1 MYDEIYE
8 GYFEDT
14 SAKDGGVI
22 FQAIVSHDI
31 SWKIVDGNTVFD
43 QNNIKTR
50 LHTVEVFPD
59 LNYKKGEASSVYYV
73 LSEVNILKRKFDM
86 ASKAIKRL
94 INPTYSAEIDANPS
108 KSIELNQMYFDGTSI
123 DVRFT
128 TDHIVL
134 REVSSSG
141 IDSGNPSI
149 VMKVSTGLADQ
160 LDGRPIKAWESF
172 NVSVKGNG
180 IDLKINTGSDPSIS
194 KIMEYDQIEN
204 RWDQIFQTIIPSVAI
219 NFSGDRVEI
228 ETFTSRSTNLSSYTS
243 SNIENIFSKDEEATS
258 DESLGGERINN

>member
-22 FQAIVSHDI
+22 FQAILSHDI

-59 LNYKKGEASSVYYV
+59 LNYKKGEASSVYHV

-86 ASKAIKRL
+86 ASRAIKRI
-94 INPTYSAEIDANPS
+94 INPTYSAEINANPS
-108 KSIELNQMYFDGTSI
+108 KSVELNQKYFDGTSI
-123 DVRFT
+123 DVKLT
-128 TDHIVL
+128 TDRIVL

-160 LDGRPIKAWESF
+160 MDGKPIKTWESF
-172 NVSVKGNG
+172 NVDVKGNG
-180 IDLKINTGSDPSIS
+180 IDLKINSGSDPSIA
-194 KIMEYDQIEN
+194 KVVEYDLIEN
-204 RWDQIFQTIIPSVAI
+204 RWDQIFQTIIPSVSI
-219 NFSGDRVEI
+219 NFTGDRVQV
-228 ETFTSRSTNLSSYTS
+228 ETFTSRSSNLSSYTS
-243 SNIENIFSKDEEATS
+243 LNIENIFSGKEEAAS
-258 DESLGGERINN
+258 NKSLEGEGINN

>member
-22 FQAIVSHDI
+22 FQAVVSHDI
-31 SWKIVDGNTVFD
+31 SWKIVDGSTVFD
-43 QNNIKTR
+43 QNNIKTK
-50 LHTVEVFPD
+50 LHTIEVFPD

-86 ASKAIKRL
+86 ASRAIKRL

-108 KSIELNQMYFDGTSI
+108 KSIELNQMYFDGTNI

-160 LDGRPIKAWESF
+160 LDGRQIKAWESF
-172 NVSVKGNG
+172 NISVKGNG

-243 SNIENIFSKDEEATS
+243 SNIENIFSKNKEGTS
-258 DESLGGERINN
+258 DESLGEEGINN